1 MTAIT
6 NKILDYIAKKGAED
20 RVIDLGAVF
29 SGSGLTYTVSSSDPS
44 IADVSIED
52 GQLTIDYSDALGYT
66 DLKITA
72 TDSNGQS
79 VTDSVRVRVAGENS
93 YTIAVLP
100 DTQDYSYETGAPTLA
115 KMTQWLVENKDS
127 LSIQFV
133 THVGDVTANATD
145 QQWQNV
151 TQALSIL
158 NGKIPYSLTA
168 GNHDQGV
175 GGSAGTHTTTGMD
188 YYYSPEHQAEISDTF
203 GGVYDMEP
211 DRAPNNYHTFTAP
224 DGTKWLALSI
234 EFGPS
239 DDVLRW
245 AKEVIEGHLDH
256 RVMLTTHA
264 YMNWAGR
271 HDSTGGPLYGEGAG
285 YDYGLGKLPEGAN
298 DGETIYREL
307 VQPYS
312 NVSFTF
318 SGHIFGD
325 GAETLVSYDEFGNP
339 VYQMLVNYQNGVAN
353 EIQDGNGGSGA
364 IRLLTIDPDN
374 GQVYTSTYFALQDK
388 YLTNDRGEDL
398 DRDTLSG
405 PYRGQEEILQIDTSA
420 PELHAI
426 AKAGNDLYVTVEGN
440 GGGAVTL
447 EGRAVNPA
455 NDADLTYVWTDA
467 DGNVVATGAT
477 PSVDLSAGRHHLTL
491 TVTDSTGA
499 KSSDD
504 VMIIVRNDETLLVDN
519 FNDGNA
525 DGWTTGNNS
534 GAVNITHGST
544 TDFGIAPFPGETVPT
559 DPTTPEEPEEPT
571 TPADP
576 ADAMDAVL
584 VSATT
589 GTEGLLLKAGFGDAE
604 GALTKSYSLA
614 FDMMIP
620 SGTAKSYISLIQS
633 GIENTTDADM
643 FFKVSGNSAS
653 LGTMSVYQ
661 GNISLNQWHRII
673 LTYEVKDGNVT
684 IVKYVDG
691 VEIGRQSRVADDRY
705 SLDTDNGILL
715 FADED
720 GETAPVV
727 VSAVTVADKVL
738 TADDV
743 ASLGG
748 VSKGGIALP
757 EGTTGTQI
765 IADESGFTT
774 VDGEGSLAPH
784 GGVTVTPTTDVKV
797 GVPLEGP
804 ETGGGTTTPTEPQ
817 PSEGEAANVTK
828 LGALSPTQMFKVE
841 VNQPVPEGTIVK
853 EYTLVYDLLIPG
865 GPGGW
870 LSLLQS
876 DTKNQSDGELFVNGN
891 GGIGIASD
899 YEGSVTYNAWHRIA
913 FTIQRQGENVLIS
926 KYIDGN
932 LVGTTTQSS
941 GNADRYDID
950 LSKGLLLFTD
960 EDGETRDV
968 YVSSV
973 LFTDKVMSGTEIADL
988 GGVKAGGIVDEAPS
1002 DISFQLDFSGENVT
1016 DDFGNVKTTVGATS
1030 SLTGNYMVKGSY
1042 AQRVDGAEVEADPEG
1057 RVYEGSNSGENILV
1071 WSGEGSQNWQNY
1083 RYEVT
1088 MKSTDQDTIGAV
1100 FYYKDAGNFYRVTF
1114 NSANNTRELVRVK
1127 DGVATVLA
1135 TTNAGSPWARDAGL
1149 EIAVKDGEIRVYLDG
1164 QSVFGTV
1171 VDSNPLSGGSIGF
1184 YSANQKSSQFDDVF
1198 VGALDLKA
1206 HAGRDVEVLDRDHDG
1221 QVTVHLNAGD
1231 SYGQNDIVSWRWLD
1245 GNGNEL
1251 ATGATADVT
1260 LSASGDQVVTLEIT
1274 DSTGKVS
1281 RDTVT
1286 VDAVS
1291 KERILFSDD
1300 FSDANFAS
1308 RWTIVDEGEK
1318 NGVGEGGKYG
1328 DWKVVDGKLVQLSDV
1343 SSKELKWTSADASDD
1358 WQKGWSPLGDGTN
1371 VLRKGTYALIS
1382 DEAAKEWTNYAVETT
1397 VKTPDNGAVGILV
1410 HYQDAKN
1417 YYKIEL
1423 DAQNGTSLFQLIE
1436 VKDGVEKYLTQIPAR
1451 YTSNK
1456 EFQFRVEVK
1465 DGKIQT
1471 WIDGNQIFSYAI
1483 ESHAV
1488 QKGTV
1493 GLFSWGNAGLSFD
1506 NVTVVSLDNVPSEPN
1521 TAPVAGDD
1529 EGFRTGFGTALLI
1542 AAAALLTND
1551 SDANADALVIG
1562 SVEAITGGTVELD
1575 SNGNIV
1581 FKPAPGF
1588 HGVAQFSYTVSDGK
1602 GGTDVAT
1609 VSLVVDADKAPIGT
1623 IEGTPG
1629 ADVLKG
1635 TDGDERIFGRGGYDK
1650 IYGNA
1655 GDDLL
1660 YGDDGDDHLDGGAG
1674 NDELYGEA
1682 GDDKLYGGAG
1692 NDKLYGGAGDDLL
1705 YGGAGNDEL
1714 YGGVGSDKL
1723 YGGDGDDKLYG
1734 GDDSDTLHGGDGD
1747 DLLMG
1752 DEGNDLLMGE
1762 AGNDKLYGGD
1772 GDDKLYGGDGDDLLM
1787 GDEGNDILNG
1797 GAGNDKLYG
1806 GDGDDRL
1813 YGGDGDDLLMGDEGN
1828 DHLDG
1833 GAGNDKLYGG
1843 TGDDTL
1849 YGGDGDDYLAGEDGN
1864 DLLNG
1869 GAGNDELYGGAGDD
1883 KLYGGDGDDYLNAGA
1898 GDDAL
1903 VGGTGNDILY
1913 GAAGIDRLYGGAGQD
1928 VFVFK
1933 SVSDMSID
1941 KSATD
1946 TIFDFSQAEG
1956 DLIDFSFI
1964 DANAGAA
1971 GNQSFSFIGA
1981 EGFTQK
1987 AGELR
1992 YETTRS
1998 ETYVYGDTDG
2008 DGNADFVLHLRGTL
2022 DLSKDDFLL

>member
-1 MTAIT
+1 
-6 NKILDYIAKKGAED
+6 
-20 RVIDLGAVF
+20 
-29 SGSGLTYTVSSSDPS
+29 
-44 IADVSIED
+44 
-52 GQLTIDYSDALGYT
+52 
-66 DLKITA
+66 
-72 TDSNGQS
+72 
-79 VTDSVRVRVAGENS
+79 
-93 YTIAVLP
+93 
-100 DTQDYSYETGAPTLA
+100 
-115 KMTQWLVENKDS
+115 
-127 LSIQFV
+127 
-133 THVGDVTANATD
+133 
-145 QQWQNV
+145 
-151 TQALSIL
+151 
-158 NGKIPYSLTA
+158 
-168 GNHDQGV
+168 
-175 GGSAGTHTTTGMD
+175 
-188 YYYSPEHQAEISDTF
+188 
-203 GGVYDMEP
+203 
-211 DRAPNNYHTFTAP
+211 
-224 DGTKWLALSI
+224 
-234 EFGPS
+234 
-239 DDVLRW
+239 
-245 AKEVIEGHLDH
+245 
-256 RVMLTTHA
+256 
-264 YMNWAGR
+264 
-271 HDSTGGPLYGEGAG
+271 
-285 YDYGLGKLPEGAN
+285 
-298 DGETIYREL
+298 
-307 VQPYS
+307 
-312 NVSFTF
+312 
-318 SGHIFGD
+318 
-325 GAETLVSYDEFGNP
+325 
-339 VYQMLVNYQNGVAN
+339 
-353 EIQDGNGGSGA
+353 
-364 IRLLTIDPDN
+364 
-374 GQVYTSTYFALQDK
+374 
-388 YLTNDRGEDL
+388 
-398 DRDTLSG
+398 
-405 PYRGQEEILQIDTSA
+405 
-420 PELHAI
+420 
-426 AKAGNDLYVTVEGN
+426 
-440 GGGAVTL
+440 
-447 EGRAVNPA
+447 
-455 NDADLTYVWTDA
+455 
-467 DGNVVATGAT
+467 
-477 PSVDLSAGRHHLTL
+477 
-491 TVTDSTGA
+491 
-499 KSSDD
+499 
-504 VMIIVRNDETLLVDN
+504 
-519 FNDGNA
+519 
-525 DGWTTGNNS
+525 
-534 GAVNITHGST
+534 
-544 TDFGIAPFPGETVPT
+544 
-559 DPTTPEEPEEPT
+559 
-571 TPADP
+571 
-576 ADAMDAVL
+576 MDAVL
-584 VSATT
+584 VPATT
-589 GTEGLLLKAGFGDAE
+589 GKEGLLLKAGFGDAE

-661 GNISLNQWHRII
+661 GNISLDQWHRII

-705 SLDTDNGILL
+705 ALDTDNGILL

-727 VSAVTVADKVL
+727 VSAVTVTDKVL

-765 IADESGFTT
+765 VADETGFTT

-797 GVPLEGP
+797 GVPVDGT
-804 ETGGGTTTPTEPQ
+804 ETGGGTTTPPETQ
-817 PSEGEAANVTK
+817 PSEGDAANVTK
-828 LGALSPTQMFKVE
+828 IGALTPTQMFKVE
-841 VNQPVPEGTIVK
+841 VSQPVPEGTIVK

-865 GPGGW
+865 GPGSW
-870 LSLLQS
+870 LSLFQS

-891 GGIGIASD
+891 GGIGIAGD
-899 YEGSVTYNAWHRIA
+899 YEGNVTYNAWHRIA

-950 LSKGLLLFTD
+950 LSKGLLLFSD

-973 LFTDKVMSGTEIADL
+973 LFTDKVMTGTEIADL
-988 GGVKAGGIVDEAPS
+988 GGVKAGGIVDTAPS
-1002 DISFQLDFSGENVT
+1002 EISFQLDFSGENVT
-1016 DDFGNVKTTVGATS
+1016 DDFGNVKTSAGATAS
-1030 SLTGNYMVKGSY
+1030 QTGNYMVKGSY
-1042 AQRVDGAEVEADPEG
+1042 AQRVDGVEVEADPEG

-1088 MKSTDQDTIGAV
+1088 IKSTDQDTIGTV

-1245 GNGNEL
+1245 SNGNEL

-1291 KERILFSDD
+1291 RERILFSDD

-1382 DEAAKEWTNYAVETT
+1382 DEGAKEWTNYAVETT

-1506 NVTVVSLDNVPSEPN
+1506 NVTVVSLDNAPSEPN

-1542 AAAALLTND
+1542 AAAALLAND
-1551 SDANADALVIG
+1551 TDANADALVIS

-1588 HGVAQFSYTVSDGK
+1588 HGVAQFSYTVADGK

-1609 VSLVVDADKAPIGT
+1609 VSIVVDADKAPAKA

-1635 TDGDERIFGRGGYDK
+1635 TDGDDSIFGRGGNDK
-1650 IYGNA
+1650 LYGKA
-1655 GDDLL
+1655 GDDLI
-1660 YGDDGDDHLDGGAG
+1660 YGGDGDDHLDGGAG
-1674 NDELYGEA
+1674 NDELHGGAGNDLLYGGA
-1682 GDDKLYGGAG
+1682 GNDYLDGGDGNDRLDGGAGNDELHGGAGSDTLYGGAG
-1692 NDKLYGGAGDDLL
+1692 NDKLYGGD
-1705 YGGAGNDEL
+1705 GND
-1714 YGGVGSDKL
+1714 
-1723 YGGDGDDKLYG
+1723 
-1734 GDDSDTLHGGDGD
+1734 TLQAGDGD

-1752 DEGNDLLMGE
+1752 DDGDDLLMGE
-1762 AGNDKLYGGD
+1762 AGNDKLYGGVGND
-1772 GDDKLYGGDGDDLLM
+1772 RLYGGDGDDLLM

-1806 GDGDDRL
+1806 GTGDDRL
-1813 YGGDGDDLLMGDEGN
+1813 YGGEGDDLLMGDEGN

-1833 GAGNDKLYGG
+1833 GAGNDKLFGG
-1843 TGDDTL
+1843 AGDDAL
-1849 YGGDGDDYLAGEDGN
+1849 YGGAGHDLLMGDEGNDYLE
-1864 DLLNG
+1864 G
-1869 GAGNDELYGGAGDD
+1869 GAGNDELYGGAGHDRLYGGAGND
-1883 KLYGGDGDDYLNAGA
+1883 KLYGGDGNDTLQAGDGDDLLMGEAGNDKLHGGA
-1898 GDDAL
+1898 GDDRLYGGDGDDLL
-1903 VGGTGNDILY
+1903 VGDEGNDTLIG
-1913 GAAGIDRLYGGAGQD
+1913 GAGNDKLFGGAGIDRLYGGAGQD
-1928 VFVFK
+1928 VFIFK
-1933 SVSDMSID
+1933 SISDMSTD
-1941 KSATD
+1941 KSETD
-1946 TIFDFSQAEG
+1946 TIFDFSRAEG
-1956 DLIDFSFI
+1956 DLIDFTAI
-1964 DANAGAA
+1964 DFNTGAA
-1971 GNQSFSFIGA
+1971 GNQGFSFIGA
-1981 EGFTQK
+1981 EGFSNK

-1992 YETTRS
+1992 YESTRS
-1998 ETYVYGDTDG
+1998 DSYVYGDVDG
-2008 DGNADFVLHLRGTL
+2008 DGNADFVLHLRGVL